1 MCVGS
6 SRISSVP
13 RSSPLSVELL
23 CFDSLI
29 PIFRLMSH
37 DNVSATHQASE
48 NEEDPKRISGKLT
61 VIVSNECFGVYV
73 RNVPV
78 CCLFR
83 LSMSLN
89 SFLAL

>member
-6 SRISSVP
+6 SRICSVP
-13 RSSPLSVELL
+13 RSSPLFIELF

-37 DNVSATHQASE
+37 DNVSATQASE